1 MSSRPAFEH
10 FVEKWDFV
18 HGYVTTAAGGER
30 YEVGEEREGVWRGKN
45 NKRTGQA
52 IVGNKKTL
60 TPKRN
65 IQTSYLDS
73 WLLQLDM
80 FCHAAMVYSIN

>member
-52 IVGNKKTL
+52 IVGNKKAL
-60 TPKRN
+60 TTKRN
-65 IQTSYLDS
+65 N
-73 WLLQLDM
+73 LLKKVRFLVITVRYVLSC
-80 FCHAAMVYSIN
+80 CHGLFN